1 MNIKFDKKPMKIS
14 DLIEELDYIKK
25 TYGNLIIL
33 KDDDTIAYYVSSDIK
48 LIADGIGKLKISLE

>member
-25 TYGNLIIL
+25 TTIQQMYLNDLEEL
-33 KDDDTIAYYVSSDIK
+33 KK
-48 LIADGIGKLKISLE
+48 KFEKEFK